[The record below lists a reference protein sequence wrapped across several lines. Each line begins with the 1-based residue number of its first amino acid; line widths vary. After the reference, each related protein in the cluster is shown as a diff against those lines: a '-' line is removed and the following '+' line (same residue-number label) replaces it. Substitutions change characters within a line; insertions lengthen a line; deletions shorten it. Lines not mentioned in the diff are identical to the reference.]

1 MAKTAANVPVT
12 VVPGGD
18 SYLNDA
24 RTKALCAQALKARPD
39 AELIEL
45 DATSADQYAF
55 DEAVSPSL
63 LSDVAVVK
71 LVNLQNA
78 DEKLAEALVTYTK
91 QAAKDPNGSS
101 VVICQHEGGVKGR
114 KIIDQLVKAGAR
126 KEDVPDLKKPDAQLN
141 FVLGEFEKRGRR
153 VEPMAAQQLVS
164 VLGGKTGELAAM
176 CEQLCFDFDDN
187 PMGLDCVNQY
197 LTANPQVTG
206 FAVADKAVEGKT
218 AEAIVMMRAAVEQG
232 TDPIALIGALA
243 MKLRTIAKAS
253 AVRAG
258 TISQAEAKTNPWVLK
273 NAMRQLGGWT
283 SAGLAHCIR
292 MLAWADEQ
300 SKTNGGDPVYAL
312 ERCIDGKTTFA
323 QGFGAGLDITEPIV
337 SPTFTIARELDG
349 HFADGTPAHLVH
361 VDAYRLG
368 GSAYAPG
375 QDAIGRLL
383 DELES
388 LGLDEELEDPGE
400 NTVVLMEW
408 GEQMAT
414 ALAPERLEI
423 HIDRPLNTVS
433 TDETSRADNELTSN
447 GTRTVAFVPV
457 GKRWAAFDLQ

>member
-63 LSDVAVVK
+63 LSDVAEDYPDPPEMPKKLPK
-71 LVNLQNA
+71 LV
-78 DEKLAEALVTYTK
+78 
-91 QAAKDPNGSS
+91 
-101 VVICQHEGGVKGR
+101 EGGVKGR

-312 ERCIDGKTTFA
+312 ERCIE
-323 QGFGAGLDITEPIV
+323 DI
-337 SPTFTIARELDG
+337 S
-349 HFADGTPAHLVH
+349 HK
-361 VDAYRLG
+361 
-368 GSAYAPG
+368 
-375 QDAIGRLL
+375 GR
-383 DELES
+383 
-388 LGLDEELEDPGE
+388 
-400 NTVVLMEW
+400 
-408 GEQMAT
+408 
-414 ALAPERLEI
+414 
-423 HIDRPLNTVS
+423 
-433 TDETSRADNELTSN
+433 
-447 GTRTVAFVPV
+447 
-457 GKRWAAFDLQ
+457 

>member
-187 PMGLDCVNQY
+187 PMGLDRVNQY

-232 TDPIALIGALA
+232 T
-243 MKLRTIAKAS
+243 
-253 AVRAG
+253 
-258 TISQAEAKTNPWVLK
+258 
-273 NAMRQLGGWT
+273 
-283 SAGLAHCIR
+283 
-292 MLAWADEQ
+292 
-300 SKTNGGDPVYAL
+300 
-312 ERCIDGKTTFA
+312 
-323 QGFGAGLDITEPIV
+323 
-337 SPTFTIARELDG
+337 
-349 HFADGTPAHLVH
+349 
-361 VDAYRLG
+361 
-368 GSAYAPG
+368 
-375 QDAIGRLL
+375 
-383 DELES
+383 
-388 LGLDEELEDPGE
+388 
-400 NTVVLMEW
+400 
-408 GEQMAT
+408 
-414 ALAPERLEI
+414 
-423 HIDRPLNTVS
+423 
-433 TDETSRADNELTSN
+433 
-447 GTRTVAFVPV
+447 
-457 GKRWAAFDLQ
+457 

>member
-1 MAKTAANVPVT
+1 M
-12 VVPGGD
+12 
-18 SYLNDA
+18 
-24 RTKALCAQALKARPD
+24 KARPD

-206 FAVADKAVEGKT
+206 FAPWQTRPWKAKP
-218 AEAIVMMRAAVEQG
+218 ARSHRHDACSCG
-232 TDPIALIGALA
+232 TRDRSHRVDRALA

-312 ERCIDGKTTFA
+312 ERCIE
-323 QGFGAGLDITEPIV
+323 DI
-337 SPTFTIARELDG
+337 S
-349 HFADGTPAHLVH
+349 HK
-361 VDAYRLG
+361 
-368 GSAYAPG
+368 
-375 QDAIGRLL
+375 GR
-383 DELES
+383 
-388 LGLDEELEDPGE
+388 
-400 NTVVLMEW
+400 
-408 GEQMAT
+408 
-414 ALAPERLEI
+414 
-423 HIDRPLNTVS
+423 
-433 TDETSRADNELTSN
+433 
-447 GTRTVAFVPV
+447 
-457 GKRWAAFDLQ
+457 

>member
-1 MAKTAANVPVT
+1 MAKTAANAPVT

-18 SYLNDA
+18 SYLNGM
-24 RTKALCAQALKARPD
+24 RTKELCSRALQARPD

-63 LSDVAVVK
+63 LSDTAVVK
-71 LVNLQNA
+71 IINLQNA
-78 DEKLAEALVTYTK
+78 DEKFAETLVSYTK

-101 VVICQHEGGVKGR
+101 IVICQHEGGVKGR
-114 KIIDQLVKAGAR
+114 KIIDQLTKAGA
-126 KEDVPDLKKPDAQLN
+126 
-141 FVLGEFEKRGRR
+141 RR

-176 CEQLCFDFDDN
+176 CEQLCFDFEDN
-187 PMGLDCVNQY
+187 PIGLDRANQY

-206 FAVADKAVEGKT
+206 FAVADKAVEGRT

-283 SAGLAHCIR
+283 SPGLAHCIR

-300 SKTNGGDPVYAL
+300 SKTNGGDPMYAL
-312 ERCIDGKTTFA
+312 ERCIE
-323 QGFGAGLDITEPIV
+323 DI
-337 SPTFTIARELDG
+337 S
-349 HFADGTPAHLVH
+349 HK
-361 VDAYRLG
+361 
-368 GSAYAPG
+368 
-375 QDAIGRLL
+375 GR
-383 DELES
+383 
-388 LGLDEELEDPGE
+388 
-400 NTVVLMEW
+400 
-408 GEQMAT
+408 
-414 ALAPERLEI
+414 
-423 HIDRPLNTVS
+423 
-433 TDETSRADNELTSN
+433 
-447 GTRTVAFVPV
+447 
-457 GKRWAAFDLQ
+457 

>member
-141 FVLGEFEKRGRR
+141 FVFGEFEKRGRR

-187 PMGLDCVNQY
+187 PMGLDRVNQY

-273 NAMRQLGGWT
+273 NAMRQLVGRT
-283 SAGLAHCIR
+283 RALH
-292 MLAWADEQ
+292 
-300 SKTNGGDPVYAL
+300 PYA
-312 ERCIDGKTTFA
+312 
-323 QGFGAGLDITEPIV
+323 
-337 SPTFTIARELDG
+337 
-349 HFADGTPAHLVH
+349 
-361 VDAYRLG
+361 RLG
-368 GSAYAPG
+368 G
-375 QDAIGRLL
+375 
-383 DELES
+383 
-388 LGLDEELEDPGE
+388 
-400 NTVVLMEW
+400 
-408 GEQMAT
+408 
-414 ALAPERLEI
+414 
-423 HIDRPLNTVS
+423 
-433 TDETSRADNELTSN
+433 
-447 GTRTVAFVPV
+447 
-457 GKRWAAFDLQ
+457 

>member
-24 RTKALCAQALKARPD
+24 RTKALCAPSVEGATD

-187 PMGLDCVNQY
+187 PMGLDRVNQY

-243 MKLRTIAKAS
+243 H
-253 AVRAG
+253 
-258 TISQAEAKTNPWVLK
+258 EAPYHC
-273 NAMRQLGGWT
+273 QSLGGPGRHDFT
-283 SAGLAHCIR
+283 GRS
-292 MLAWADEQ
+292 ENQ
-300 SKTNGGDPVYAL
+300 SVGAEECDAPTWRLDFGRTRALHPYA
-312 ERCIDGKTTFA
+312 
-323 QGFGAGLDITEPIV
+323 
-337 SPTFTIARELDG
+337 
-349 HFADGTPAHLVH
+349 
-361 VDAYRLG
+361 RLG
-368 GSAYAPG
+368 G
-375 QDAIGRLL
+375 
-383 DELES
+383 
-388 LGLDEELEDPGE
+388 
-400 NTVVLMEW
+400 
-408 GEQMAT
+408 
-414 ALAPERLEI
+414 
-423 HIDRPLNTVS
+423 
-433 TDETSRADNELTSN
+433 
-447 GTRTVAFVPV
+447 
-457 GKRWAAFDLQ
+457 